1 LNVPKSILK
10 IEKPQT
16 LGKLNQLFWVWLEEC
31 YQNKA
36 HSSLEKNLSPEATYR
51 SDQKPLRFLELE
63 VVANAFLHCEA
74 RKVDKVGCISS
85 AGKKYEVGLSFIG
98 CTVDVIYDPTDISE
112 LTIEYEGHAPSKAK
126 PLVIGE
132 REGQRPKMP
141 EHLTSVP
148 AESSR
153 LLGVAAKRNQ
163 QRQAPA
169 ISYRALN
176 KGVNKHV

>member
-16 LGKLNQLFWVWLEEC
+16 LDKLNQLFWVWLEEC

-51 SDQKPLRFLELE
+51 SDQKPLRFLESE

-74 RKVDKVGCISS
+74 RKVDKVGCISF

-98 CTVDVIYDPTDISE
+98 CTVDVT
-112 LTIEYEGHAPSKAK
+112 
-126 PLVIGE
+126 
-132 REGQRPKMP
+132 
-141 EHLTSVP
+141 
-148 AESSR
+148 
-153 LLGVAAKRNQ
+153 
-163 QRQAPA
+163 
-169 ISYRALN
+169 
-176 KGVNKHV
+176 